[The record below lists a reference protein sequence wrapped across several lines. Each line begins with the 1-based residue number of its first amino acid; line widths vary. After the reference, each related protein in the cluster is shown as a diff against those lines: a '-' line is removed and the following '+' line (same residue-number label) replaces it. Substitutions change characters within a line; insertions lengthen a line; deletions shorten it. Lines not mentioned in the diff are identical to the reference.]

1 MRARIWEWLIA
12 IAWLGALISLYMWNG
27 GASVWFLM
35 IVTVI
40 LMSGGLILQ
49 CFGAHDIEIKRTV
62 NPSQITVG
70 KEVEVEVHIEF
81 RSVLPLPWMSI
92 TDYFTNSSYS
102 KLLFPGFRRSFTY
115 TYSLEQLPRGI
126 ITFQVCQVEWGGLFR
141 CFKNSYL
148 LPCEE
153 DIIVL
158 PMPAIISVE
167 HGWTSQDIRDG
178 EQVGLLPKRTTG
190 AWGLEV
196 RDYNVGEPLS
206 GVHWKSSARRGRLQ
220 TRLLE
225 EEEDLEV
232 CIILDHCPESY
243 TILTSDIGSQKKLR
257 HELFEGVV
265 STAASL
271 LEKALEEG
279 VHVDLITGEDSLK
292 KHIVYPSDHTILA
305 FIEPDGTKR
314 IAEVMEGMDH
324 LRQGTRVTVITGSLH
339 DDLTRAVTYLQRKG
353 LKVDIYSVVSFVPS
367 SSNRN
372 GTDVERTRQDTISN
386 SLCCLGARLFRL
398 NIVPTITSNSIEGVL
413 GKEVNSYDGPYA
425 ERRNRYI

>member
-1 MRARIWEWLIA
+1 MKSRIWDWLIA

-27 GASVWFLM
+27 GSSVWFLM

-40 LMSGGLILQ
+40 FMFGGLILQ
-49 CFGAHDIEIKRTV
+49 WFGAQAIEIKRSV
-62 NPSQITVG
+62 NPSQIIAG
-70 KEVEVEVHIEF
+70 KDVEVEVHIEF

-102 KLLFPGFRRSFTY
+102 KLLFPGWRRSFTY
-115 TYSLEQLPRGI
+115 TYSLENLPRGV

-158 PMPAIISVE
+158 PLPAIISVE
-167 HGWTSQDIRDG
+167 HGWTSQDVRDG
-178 EQVGLLPKRTTG
+178 EQVGHQPKRNTG

-196 RDYNVGEPLS
+196 RDYHAGDPLS

-225 EEEDLEV
+225 EAEDLEV

-243 TILTSDIGSQKKLR
+243 TIITSDLESQKNAT
-257 HELFEGVV
+257 HELFEGAV
-265 STAASL
+265 SAAASL

-279 VHVDLITGEDSLK
+279 IQVDIICGEGSLK
-292 KHIVYPSDHTILA
+292 KPMVSPVDPTILA
-305 FIEPDGTKR
+305 FIEPNGTKR
-314 IAEVMEGMDH
+314 ISEVMEGTDH
-324 LRQGTRVTVITGSLH
+324 LRYGTRVAVITGSLH
-339 DDLTRAVTYLQRKG
+339 DDLTRAVTNLHRKG
-353 LKVDIYSVVSFVPS
+353 LKVDIYSVVSSVPS
-367 SSNRN
+367 TIRN
-372 GTDVERTRQDTISN
+372 STDAERTRQDTIAN
-386 SLCCLGARLFRL
+386 SLRCLGVRLFRL
-398 NIVPTITSNSIEGVL
+398 NMAPASTKTSIEGFV
-413 GKEVNSYDGPYA
+413 GKEVNSYDGSYT

>member
-1 MRARIWEWLIA
+1 MRTRIWEWLIA
-12 IAWLGALISLYMWNG
+12 IAWLGTLISLYMWNG

-40 LMSGGLILQ
+40 FMFGGLILQ

-141 CFKNSYL
+141 YFKNSYL

-158 PMPAIISVE
+158 PIPAIISVE
-167 HGWTSQDIRDG
+167 HGWTSQDVRDG
-178 EQVGLLPKRTTG
+178 EQVGHLPRRTTG
-190 AWGLEV
+190 TWGVEV
-196 RDYNVGEPLS
+196 RDYNVGDPLS
-206 GVHWKSSARRGRLQ
+206 GVHWKSTARRGRLQ

-232 CIILDHCPESY
+232 CIILDHCLESY
-243 TILTSDIGSQKKLR
+243 TIITSDIGIQKKAT
-257 HELFEGVV
+257 HELFEGAV
-265 STAASL
+265 SAAASL
-271 LEKALEEG
+271 LENALEEG
-279 VHVDLITGEDSLK
+279 IHVDLISGEGSLNK
-292 KHIVYPSDHTILA
+292 PIVYPSDHTILA
-305 FIEPDGTKR
+305 SIEPDGTKR
-314 IAEVMEGMDH
+314 ISEVMEDTDQ
-324 LRQGTRVTVITGSLH
+324 LRHGIRVVVITGGLH
-339 DDLTRAVTYLQRKG
+339 DDLTRAVTNLQRKG
-353 LKVDIYSVVSFVPS
+353 MKVDIYSVFSFVPS

-372 GTDVERTRQDTISN
+372 GTDDERTRQDKIAN
-386 SLCCLGARLFRL
+386 SLRCLGVRLFRL
-398 NIVPTITSNSIEGVL
+398 NMVPAITKTSIEGFV
-413 GKEVNSYDGPYA
+413 GKEVNSYDGSYTK
-425 ERRNRYI
+425 RRNRYI